1 MLGEKGVMEGL
12 SEVVEALKILR
23 DVEMVDLLRLLDGVS
38 SQVFSS
44 LRAGALCGTPRRLLF
59 NGVET

>member
-12 SEVVEALKILR
+12 SVVEALKILR
-23 DVEMVDLLRLLDGVS
+23 DVEMVDLLRLLEGVS
-38 SQVFSS
+38 SRVVNS
-44 LRAGALCGTPRRLLF
+44 LRGGALWGTLRRLLF

>member
-1 MLGEKGVMEGL
+1 MEGL

-38 SQVFSS
+38 SRVDNS
-44 LRAGALCGTPRRLLF
+44 LRDGALCGRPRRLLF
-59 NGVET
+59 KGVET